1 MEVKQRNMEG
11 VIENLLKVIE
21 GEAIDFS
28 NMDQDQLYRE
38 LASRLEDMADDAL
51 KREYMGNW
59 KEVSD
64 YE

>member
-1 MEVKQRNMEG
+1 MEG
-11 VIENLLKVIE
+11 VIENLLEVIE

-28 NMDQDQLYRE
+28 NMDQEQLYRE
-38 LASRLEDMADDAL
+38 LGSRLEDMADDAL

>member
-1 MEVKQRNMEG
+1 MEG
-11 VIENLLKVIE
+11 VIENLLEVIE

-28 NMDQDQLYRE
+28 NMDQEQLYRE

-59 KEVSD
+59 KDVSD

>member
-1 MEVKQRNMEG
+1 MEG
-11 VIENLLKVIE
+11 VIENPLEVIE

-28 NMDQDQLYRE
+28 NMDQEQLYRE

>member
-1 MEVKQRNMEG
+1 MEG
-11 VIENLLKVIE
+11 VIENLLEVIE

-28 NMDQDQLYRE
+28 NMDQEQLYRE

-59 KEVSD
+59 KEGSD

>member
-1 MEVKQRNMEG
+1 MEG
-11 VIENLLKVIE
+11 VIENLLGVIE

-28 NMDQDQLYRE
+28 NMDQEQLYRE

-64 YE
+64 DE

>member
-1 MEVKQRNMEG
+1 MEG
-11 VIENLLKVIE
+11 VIENLLEVIE
-21 GEAIDFS
+21 GKAIDFS
-28 NMDQDQLYRE
+28 NMDQEQLYRE

>member
-1 MEVKQRNMEG
+1 MEG
-11 VIENLLKVIE
+11 VIENLLEVIE

-28 NMDQDQLYRE
+28 NMDQEQLYRE

-59 KEVSD
+59 KEVAD
-64 YE
+64 DE

>member
-1 MEVKQRNMEG
+1 MEG
-11 VIENLLKVIE
+11 VIENLLEVIE

-28 NMDQDQLYRE
+28 DMDQEQLYRE

>member
-1 MEVKQRNMEG
+1 MEG
-11 VIENLLKVIE
+11 VIENLLEVIE

-28 NMDQDQLYRE
+28 NMDQEQLYRE

>member
-1 MEVKQRNMEG
+1 MEG
-11 VIENLLKVIE
+11 VIENLLEVIE

-28 NMDQDQLYRE
+28 NMDQEQLYRE
-38 LASRLEDMADDAL
+38 LASRLEDMADDAS

>member
-1 MEVKQRNMEG
+1 MEG
-11 VIENLLKVIE
+11 VIENLLKVIQ

-28 NMDQDQLYRE
+28 NMDQEQLYRE

-51 KREYMGNW
+51 KREYMGDW

>member
-1 MEVKQRNMEG
+1 MEG
-11 VIENLLKVIE
+11 VIENLLEVIE

-28 NMDQDQLYRE
+28 NMDQEQLYRE

-59 KEVSD
+59 KEVAD

>member
-1 MEVKQRNMEG
+1 MEG
-11 VIENLLKVIE
+11 VIDNLLEVIE

-28 NMDQDQLYRE
+28 NMDQEQLYRE

>member
-1 MEVKQRNMEG
+1 MEG
-11 VIENLLKVIE
+11 VIENLLEVIE

-28 NMDQDQLYRE
+28 NMDQEQLYRE

-51 KREYMGNW
+51 KRKYMGNW

>member
-1 MEVKQRNMEG
+1 MEG

>member
-1 MEVKQRNMEG
+1 MEG

-28 NMDQDQLYRE
+28 NMDQAQLYRE

>member
-1 MEVKQRNMEG
+1 MEG
-11 VIENLLKVIE
+11 VIENLLEVIE

-28 NMDQDQLYRE
+28 NMDQEQLYRE

-59 KEVSD
+59 KKVSD

>member
-1 MEVKQRNMEG
+1 MEG
-11 VIENLLKVIE
+11 VIENLLEVIE

-38 LASRLEDMADDAL
+38 LASRLEDMADDAM

>member
-1 MEVKQRNMEG
+1 MEG
-11 VIENLLKVIE
+11 VIENLLEVIE

-28 NMDQDQLYRE
+28 NMDQEQLYRE

-51 KREYMGNW
+51 KREYMGLL
-59 KEVSD
+59 EGGAD

>member
-1 MEVKQRNMEG
+1 MEG
-11 VIENLLKVIE
+11 VIENLLEVIE

>member
-1 MEVKQRNMEG
+1 MEG
-11 VIENLLKVIE
+11 VIENLLEVIE

-28 NMDQDQLYRE
+28 NMDQEQLYRE

-59 KEVSD
+59 KEVSY